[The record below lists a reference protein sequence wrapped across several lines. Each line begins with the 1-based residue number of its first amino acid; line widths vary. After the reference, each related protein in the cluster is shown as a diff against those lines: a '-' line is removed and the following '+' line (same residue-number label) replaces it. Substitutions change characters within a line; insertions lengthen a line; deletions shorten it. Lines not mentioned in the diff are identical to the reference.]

1 MLPKDNGHFYFPNC
15 PPISLTASSYLTL
28 NECSISSKSS
38 VSHYPLSPSV
48 VPFAYMVSLC
58 QLLNLHL
65 ASYVISELHIQI
77 FISLINILS

>member
-1 MLPKDNGHFYFPNC
+1 MLPKDNGHYYFPNC